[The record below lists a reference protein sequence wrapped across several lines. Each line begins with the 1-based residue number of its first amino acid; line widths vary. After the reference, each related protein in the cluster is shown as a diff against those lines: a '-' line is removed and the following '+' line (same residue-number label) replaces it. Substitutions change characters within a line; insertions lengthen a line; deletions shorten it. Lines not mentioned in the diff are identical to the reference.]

1 MYAYRNP
8 SVCSLKLAATFPF
21 REDIKVLQSFTL
33 AITTNFYML
42 TVSQATL
49 ARPTV
54 SRYLYMLP
62 ERELALP

>member
-8 SVCSLKLAATFPF
+8 SVCSLKLVATFPF
-21 REDIKVLQSFTL
+21 KEDIMVLQSFTL

-42 TVSQATL
+42 PVSQATL
-49 ARPTV
+49 ARLTV

-62 ERELALP
+62 ERELASP